1 MFKKTT
7 YLVIFLALLVTCTG
21 LAVAADV
28 NDTTDDATTI
38 TADTTTS
45 LSDVQEQAIAS
56 ESNKI
61 TKNTKNIKTDD
72 EYIGVTVNQTNFYNY
87 FDNETGYTKNTV
99 SNNSN
104 LRFDGTINVEQN
116 ITIDKSLN
124 ITAINNGKIYLN
136 TIAGSLMGDDP
147 GNSFTVNFNGSN
159 TNITGLKFYN
169 TQIFVKGAENVTL
182 NEIDVEVVDQTVGS
196 GVGVTSIREGAFN
209 ITVANSTFS
218 TTNNG
223 GSSTLVLANAQNC
236 TIENNVLT
244 AEGNVGNLIYLTT
257 YNIPTGLT
265 IDDINSYNVI
275 RNNTVNGPSTST
287 AICWGIVLTGHNNII
302 EDNTINYVGTAITTQ
317 AINIIDENNYQN
329 QISVNNTFNNNV
341 INNGGNFI
349 CYENNT
355 IENNTINGK
364 ITLYSKATARYN
376 QINGNA
382 IINGYNNFTQ
392 NNVTGTTSISG
403 SYSNITYNKLLGQVT
418 IKRTARNN
426 NVTNN
431 DITTTINNIGGTSN
445 TITPNNLI
453 TPTNSLQNNKSNL
466 KKDTSNP
473 IIITKNNYADY
484 FDEEYD
490 EDGKSFCLFY
500 YGSDGY
506 FYFND
511 TINSKLRGIA
521 LYGDNNKVTANPEIK
536 FTNVALLSFSGENNL
551 FANMSV
557 RFLTTMIPSENAG
570 GNALF
575 VQETDNGYT
584 TFDNITVDYNVPT
597 LTSAYEDFYPIGI
610 IELKSNGTI
619 KNCNIKINTVST
631 TVDWETGSEYYGFN
645 KVLPINIIAD
655 LTDIPHQANITNNNI
670 TINAD
675 HTRGDY
681 PTTYGI
687 NIKAPFNN
695 SRVIGNNITMHAGEG
710 WTYAVHPQSR
720 GNLIEGNIINVTGIN
735 YTAGVGMENPKDN
748 IVNNNTIIVN
758 SSMEEH
764 LYDGKSNE
772 YCAYAIFIND
782 YSYQGGNLN
791 TNCNAYNNT
800 ISNNHIIGNAY
811 NTYAFEQ
818 FGGKDTLIINNTLEI
833 PNSNTG
839 MAIGAIAN
847 NMSIIN
853 NSIYINAT
861 NVTGKTVDYLGAMT
875 TGVFLARGGNSTITG
890 NIINSTKYG
899 MYLFSEDNDLIEN
912 NTVITQFDNSIRL
925 RTVNNTI
932 VTDNYLESLE
942 LKGDA
947 AVINENGSDNTI
959 ENNLPGAVKEKTF
972 IIYEPDDEYDNTEDI
987 RIQGEIV
994 YGDDE
999 EALVGEDITITLT
1012 FSDETQKTYTVTTT
1026 DEGFDYTIPA
1036 SDLIPGEATLTIEYA
1051 GNEIY
1056 NQTSQT
1062 FTITINDAQPPKE
1075 YFIKVDTTE
1084 FTIGTNATIKASIYL
1099 GNEYTS
1105 ELAENINKGKVA
1117 FKVNGKT
1124 LKDANGKVIYAKVV
1138 NGIAIIENYLVPESW
1153 DKDGITMEA
1162 VYSGSADCD
1171 ALRSEKQELTI
1182 TNEITPAITT
1192 EDITATAG
1200 SKVTLKATVT
1210 GPAEMLNNAKVVF
1223 KINGKSVKDENGKV
1237 IYAKV
1242 VNGEVSVE
1250 YTIPEN
1256 YKAKDYTL
1264 TATYISSNYDRI
1276 EDTKT
1281 LTIN

>member
-1 MFKKTT
+1 MFKKTK
-7 YLVIFLALLVTCTG
+7 YLIIFLALLVTCTG

-28 NDTTDDATTI
+28 NDTTTDATTI

-45 LSDVQEQAIAS
+45 ISDVQEQAVAS

-87 FDNETGYTKNTV
+87 FDNETGYTKDTV
-99 SNNSN
+99 LNNSN

-116 ITIDKSLN
+116 ITINKSLN

-136 TIAGSLMGDDP
+136 TIAGSLMGDDS
-147 GNSFTVNFNGSN
+147 GNSFTINFNGSN

-169 TQIFVKGAENVTL
+169 TQIFIKGAENVTL
-182 NEIDVEVVDQTVGS
+182 NEIDVEVVNQTVGS

-236 TIENNVLT
+236 TIENN
-244 AEGNVGNLIYLTT
+244 
-257 YNIPTGLT
+257 
-265 IDDINSYNVI
+265 
-275 RNNTVNGPSTST
+275 
-287 AICWGIVLTGHNNII
+287 
-302 EDNTINYVGTAITTQ
+302 
-317 AINIIDENNYQN
+317 
-329 QISVNNTFNNNV
+329 
-341 INNGGNFI
+341 
-349 CYENNT
+349 
-355 IENNTINGK
+355 TINGK
-364 ITLYSKATARYN
+364 ITLNTNAIAKYN

-382 IINGYNNFTQ
+382 VINGYNNFTQ

-403 SYSNITYNKLLGQVT
+403 KYSNVTYNNLLGQVT
-418 IKRTARNN
+418 IKITARNN

-431 DITTTINNIGGTSN
+431 NITTTIENKGGPTNN
-445 TITPNNLI
+445 ITPNNII
-453 TPTNSLQNNKSNL
+453 TSPSSLQNNKNL
-466 KKDTSNP
+466 KKDSSEP
-473 IIITKNNYADY
+473 IIITRNNYMNY
-484 FDEEYD
+484 FEVEED
-490 EDGKSFCLFY
+490 LNGKNTLMY
-500 YGSDGY
+500 NGNNGN
-506 FYFND
+506 FYFNE
-511 TINSKLRGIA
+511 TIPNIRAIG
-521 LYGDNNKVTANPEIK
+521 LYGDNNTVTANPNIT
-536 FTNVALLSFSGENNL
+536 FTNVGLVTYIGNNNL

-557 RFLTTMIPSENAG
+557 RFLSSLTSSEQTSPG
-570 GNALF
+570 ALY
-575 VQETDNGYT
+575 VQETYDGST
-584 TFDNITVDYNVPT
+584 TFDNITVDYNIPT
-597 LTSAYEDFYPIGI
+597 LIGAYEDWYPFGI
-610 IELKSNGTI
+610 IEIKSDCNI

-631 TVDWETGSEYYGFN
+631 TVDWESGSDTYGFN
-645 KVLPINIIAD
+645 KIIPINIFSD
-655 LTDIPHQANITNNNI
+655 LVDIPHQVNITNNNI

-675 HTRGDY
+675 KTIGSY

-687 NIKAPFNN
+687 NILAPFNN

-720 GNLIEGNIINVTGIN
+720 GNLVEGNIINVTGIN

-748 IVNNNTIIVN
+748 IINNNTIYVN
-758 SSMEEH
+758 SSMEEQ

-772 YCAYAIFIND
+772 YCTYAIFIND
-782 YSYQGGNLN
+782 YSYMGGNLN
-791 TNCNAYNNT
+791 TNYCNAYNNT

-818 FGGKDTLIINNTLEI
+818 FGGKDTIIINNTIEI

-853 NSIYINAT
+853 NNIYINAT

-875 TGVFLARGGNSTITG
+875 TGVFIGRGGNHTITG

-912 NTVITQFDNSIRL
+912 NTVITEFDNSIRL
-925 RTVNNTI
+925 RSVKNTV
-932 VTDNYLESLE
+932 VTNNYLESLE

-947 AVINENGSDNTI
+947 AVIDENGIDNTI
-959 ENNLPGAVKEKTF
+959 ENNLPEVIKEKTF
-972 IIYEPDDEYDNTEDI
+972 IIYEPDEEYDNTEDL

-1026 DEGFDYTIPA
+1026 DEGFDYSIP
-1036 SDLIPGEATLTIEYA
+1036 SNDLIPGETTLTIEYA

-1062 FTITINDAQPPKE
+1062 FTITINDVAEPPKE
-1075 YFIKVDTTE
+1075 TQIVLQVQGPSTMNISEQKYISGYFALKGSYTGTYVDQITIYDNNEQIATVGPTNNWGTISLQYNATTPGEHNITFKYAGNESYLPTESSVIITVQEPVKEYSLKVNTTE
-1084 FTIGTNATIKASIYL
+1084 FTLGTNATIKATIYN
-1099 GNEYTS
+1099 GQNIAS
-1105 ELAENINKGKVA
+1105 DINKGKVA

-1138 NGIAIIENYLVPESW
+1138 NGTATIENYEIPESW
-1153 DKDGITMEA
+1153 DKDGITIEA
-1162 VYSGSADCD
+1162 VYSGSAQCD
-1171 ALRSEKQELTI
+1171 ALRSNKEELTI
-1182 TNEITPAITT
+1182 NKEITPAITT
-1192 EDITATAG
+1192 EDVTATAG

-1210 GPAEMLNNAKVVF
+1210 GPADMLNNAKVVF